1 MGREGG
7 ARQRGSGGGGGRMAD
22 RASGRHENSCSNSTK
37 RFTAEGGKTVV
48 MDKSARADTYIIIT
62 GSTNRPARISV

>member
-1 MGREGG
+1 MGRRVE
-7 ARQRGSGGGGGRMAD
+7 RDRGGGGGAWRTEPVVDTRTVA
-22 RASGRHENSCSNSTK
+22 ATAQSGS
-37 RFTAEGGKTVV
+37 TAEGGKTVV